1 MNCELSEDSCS
12 PFVKGGGAIIKIGVK
27 KDGFL
32 FHACY
37 IWPNNNFYPLG
48 NNDIIFVYFFVAI
61 ILWFYRT
68 ELINAQLQALFTS

>member
-12 PFVKGGGAIIKIGVK
+12 PFVKGGGVIIKIGVK

-37 IWPNNNFYPLG
+37 I
-48 NNDIIFVYFFVAI
+48 
-61 ILWFYRT
+61 
-68 ELINAQLQALFTS
+68 